1 MRCRSATGSVTGML
15 VATMLVVLTFAGLA
29 VDGTRLVLARRDL
42 QALADSAALAGA
54 SSIDEARYRATGG
67 AEVVLDPA
75 SARFAAASVV
85 ATSGWPPDGRGSV
98 DVSGARV
105 RVRLE
110 RPVRLTLLSL
120 LRIAPPLIGATA
132 TADPRVG

>member
-1 MRCRSATGSVTGML
+1 ML
-15 VATMLVVLTFAGLA
+15 VATMVVVLTFAGLA

-42 QALADSAALAGA
+42 QTMADSAALAAA

-67 AEVVLDPA
+67 VEVVLDPA
-75 SARFAAASVV
+75 GARFAAASVV
-85 ATSGWPPDGRGSV
+85 TTSGWPPDGRGSV
-98 DVSGARV
+98 DVSGAHV
-105 RVRLE
+105 RVHLE

-120 LRIAPPLIGATA
+120 LRIAPPVIGATA